1 MSEMPVTVLPSA
13 HHRLPRRDDGGAWF
27 AFGEFV
33 VNVRARTLERAGQ
46 PIAIGDRAFDLLIV
60 LLRAQGEIVSKA
72 GIVKY
77 VWPSTF
83 VEEANL
89 RVQVALLRKALGD
102 AGARVKCVIGRGYLF
117 VGDPDAGDRS
127 LAAARFDFDAGL
139 PLFARNA

>member
-1 MSEMPVTVLPSA
+1 MSEMHDTVPLSD
-13 HHRLPRRDDGGAWF
+13 HHRIPRRDDSSAWF

-33 VNVRARTLERAGQ
+33 VNVRARTLERAGR
-46 PIAIGDRAFDLLIV
+46 PIAIGDRAFDLLVV
-60 LLRAQGEIVSKA
+60 LLRPQGEIVSKA

-117 VGDPDAGDRS
+117 VGDPDAGDLL
-127 LAAARFDFDAGL
+127 LAAAIFDSDMSRRVFL
-139 PLFARNA
+139 HNV

>member
-1 MSEMPVTVLPSA
+1 MSELPVTVPSFD
-13 HHRLPRRDDGGAWF
+13 HHRLPGRAHAGAWF

-33 VNVRARTLERAGQ
+33 LNARARTLARAGE
-46 PIAIGDRAFDLLIV
+46 PVAIGDRAFDLLVV

-72 GIVKY
+72 GIVEY

-117 VGDPDAGDRS
+117 VGDPDAGDPL
-127 LAAARFDFDAGL
+127 LAAAIFDFGTNRRA
-139 PLFARNA
+139 FAHNV